1 MSSNTIFSSIE
12 SQKRWVLAMEKNF
25 PQEHIVDINFFTPTS
40 IFKIPKTLTETNP
53 EAYTPQHLGLGP
65 YHHLRPEL
73 YPMQKPKVAAVNNY
87 LKSKNPKSFQKVVDA
102 LVQFEPLLRQCY
114 DQYLDLDIQTLA
126 WILTIDGLYLLQ
138 FLENYSQNN
147 SEELNTGDIM
157 MLENQIPV
165 IILKSI
171 RQALQICQDEVDYL
185 LFNQFHRFCE
195 VKSPL
200 KLNEEFPVLKDR
212 SQMHMLHRMYYL
224 IVNNRGIKDSD
235 NRMFMFEDSLP
246 ISLDDFNVAAQFVAK
261 QVSGASAVGDIL
273 SFMGKVPWDKILTLF
288 KKGGG
293 GSDKKNILVEEIDIP
308 KLQLRVELIMR
319 VHFRASLSSLR
330 VIPNHKVVSPEH

>member
-12 SQKRWVLAMEKNF
+12 SEKRWVLEMEKNF
-25 PQEHIVDINFFTPTS
+25 PQEHTVDINFDTPTS
-40 IFKIPKTLTETNP
+40 IFRIPKTLSETNP

-73 YPMQKPKVAAVNNY
+73 YPMQKPKLAAVKKY
-87 LKSKNPKSFQKVVDA
+87 LNQKNPQSFQKVVDA

-147 SEELNTGDIM
+147 REELITGDIM

-165 IILKSI
+165 IILKKI
-171 RQALQICQDEVDYL
+171 IQVLQLCQDESDDW
-185 LFNQFHRFCE
+185 LFNQFHSFCQAQ
-195 VKSPL
+195 SPL
-200 KLNEEFPVLKDR
+200 KLNEQRVIMGDI
-212 SQMHMLHRMYYL
+212 SQVHMLHRMYYL
-224 IVNNRGIKDSD
+224 IVNNRGIHDES
-235 NRMFMFEDSLP
+235 NYSEFTTFSLP
-246 ISLDDFNVAAQFVAK
+246 ISINDINNAVGFLTEQGVP
-261 QVSGASAVGDIL
+261 GASTAGKIL
-273 SFMGKVPWDKILTLF
+273 SFMENVPWDKILTLF
-288 KKGGG
+288 KKGG
-293 GSDKKNILVEEIDIP
+293 SDEQNSLVEEIDIP

-319 VHFRASLSSLR
+319 VIRFMASLSSSR